1 MSIRNILRGAA
12 SVFVELPPDPSK
24 GSSDPYSP
32 GVGVNP
38 LPVPFQPNGPTDSA
52 FDFEKIYRQ
61 AGIVGV
67 PLKAE
72 QIRGM
77 LSRLPRNLPQETKR
91 QMMRE
96 MLTTLG
102 KPAGATIDSIVADA
116 SAKISALNTSA
127 VDANKNAQ
135 KFVASAQSDIEDLHR
150 QIAQKRQAI
159 EASKHEL
166 TELERQCRAECERL
180 GEVLEFF
187 RQNKTS

>member
-12 SVFVELPPDPSK
+12 SVFVELPPDLSK

-32 GVGVNP
+32 GVGGNA
-38 LPVPFQPNGPTDSA
+38 LPVPSQPNGPTDSA

-61 AGIVGV
+61 AGIVGA

-77 LSRLPRNLPQETKR
+77 LSRLPRTLPQETKR
-91 QMMRE
+91 EMMRE

-116 SAKISALNTSA
+116 AAKISALNTCV
-127 VDANKNAQ
+127 VDANKNAENL
-135 KFVASAQSDIEDLHR
+135 AAATQSDIEDLNR
-150 QIAQKRQAI
+150 QIAQKRHAI
-159 EASKHEL
+159 ETSKRDL
-166 TELERQCRAECERL
+166 TELERQCLAERQRL

-187 RQNKTS
+187 RQEKPS

>member
-24 GSSDPYSP
+24 GSLDPYSS
-32 GVGVNP
+32 GSRANP
-38 LPVPFQPNGPTDSA
+38 LPASTPPDGSVASA

-61 AGIVGV
+61 AGIVAV

-116 SAKISALNTSA
+116 SDKISALNTA
-127 VDANKNAQ
+127 VVDANKNAENL
-135 KFVASAQSDIEDLHR
+135 VAATQLDIEDLHR
-150 QIAQKRQAI
+150 QIAQKQQAI
-159 EASKHEL
+159 EASKRQL
-166 TELERQCRAECERL
+166 TELERQCLAKSR
-180 GEVLEFF
+180 
-187 RQNKTS
+187 